1 MRPNGSSNEMVDNF
15 KCLTEGSLE
24 NNRSFK
30 TARSQIGMSITVLKE
45 ERVKLWGMFK
55 LKPKVIKIILI
66 KKDSEDMK
74 DPND

>member
-1 MRPNGSSNEMVDNF
+1 
-15 KCLTEGSLE
+15 
-24 NNRSFK
+24 
-30 TARSQIGMSITVLKE
+30 MSITVLKE